1 MKIALVD
8 DEQIYLDEMAKF
20 CRQFCEENRLEIE
33 ITEYSDG
40 DSFLCSGEE
49 YSIVFMDI
57 YMNGSD
63 GILTAKKLRARDNGC
78 ILIFLTSSMEHMPE
92 AFSCHAFEYIIKPF
106 TPERVK
112 KVLMD
117 ALSLLPQTS
126 NYIEIYS
133 ERRTVRVSYENIVSV
148 MTDAHF
154 LDITL
159 ADGTQLSSR
168 MTMPQ
173 FMERIG
179 GAPRFIPINKGIVVN
194 SDYITDFENSC
205 CILENGGRLPIR
217 VRDRFKIEQAA
228 RDYNFAK
235 IRGVQRSGKGRA
247 YDGRR

>member
-1 MKIALVD
+1 
-8 DEQIYLDEMAKF
+8 
-20 CRQFCEENRLEIE
+20 
-33 ITEYSDG
+33 
-40 DSFLCSGEE
+40 
-49 YSIVFMDI
+49 
-57 YMNGSD
+57 
-63 GILTAKKLRARDNGC
+63 
-78 ILIFLTSSMEHMPE
+78 MEHMPE

-179 GAPRFIPINKGIVVN
+179 GVPRFIPINKGIVVN
-194 SDYITDFENSC
+194 SDYITDFENNC

-217 VRDRFKIEQAA
+217 VCDRFKIEQAA